1 MLLAALGKS
10 HKTKKIRKMKN
21 SNLFTYLLGLA
32 ALGVTVYVVG
42 RAWKVS
48 QTSRGIKLT
57 STDGD
62 EQATFIDDVN
72 I

>member
-1 MLLAALGKS
+1 
-10 HKTKKIRKMKN
+10 MKN